1 MVSMKR
7 QTKSKYPPVKDS
19 DKVCYLLLHLAVP
32 SIFTPSLTKHLSIA
46 KKAANSLGIKLS
58 TITID
63 IENNRDTKPIRYL
76 FRFPY
81 YLRDDE
87 FASRFAE
94 TILIIA
100 SITFG
105 VFLDDKDNVSTFR
118 IPMELIKNRKSVY
131 LEELVQIEEA
141 RLWEDRITAFSP
153 ESLIGSTAQF
163 PNDAIEM
170 AWNLAPLLLK
180 DNRYHRAF
188 RFLKTS
194 QENFFVWPGEIEDVI
209 DKAQITA
216 RNSFEQSRF
225 ENALQDSFKAVEA
238 ILGDPPK
245 NDERFFRKIEA
256 IGLDPHEFFGI
267 EERPL
272 YQVIRDMSEARDKK
286 AAHGSTPNRA
296 ITLGELLEYQNCA
309 RLIVLQASQFEISG
323 QNK

>member
-1 MVSMKR
+1 MFSRTK
-7 QTKSKYPPVKDS
+7 QTKLKYPLVKDG

-32 SIFTPSLTKHLSIA
+32 SVFTPSLTKHLSIV
-46 KKAANSLGIKLS
+46 KKAANSLGVKLS

-81 YLRDDE
+81 YQRDDVL
-87 FASRFAE
+87 ASRFAE

-100 SITFG
+100 SVTFG
-105 VFLDDKDNVSTFR
+105 VFLDDKDNVSFFR
-118 IPMELIKNRKSVY
+118 IPIDLIKNRKSVY
-131 LEELVQIEEA
+131 LGELVQIEET
-141 RLWEDRITAFSP
+141 RLWEDRITEFSP
-153 ESLIGSTAQF
+153 ESLIGSTSQF
-163 PNDAIEM
+163 SNDAVEM

-180 DNRYHRAF
+180 DDRYHRAF

-194 QENFFVWPGEIEDVI
+194 QENFFVWSGEIEDVI
-209 DKAQITA
+209 DKAQTTA
-216 RNSFEQSRF
+216 RNAFEQSRF

-256 IGLDPHEFFGI
+256 IGLNPNEIFGI

-272 YQVIRDMSEARDKK
+272 HQVIRDMSEARDKK

-296 ITLGELLEYQNCA
+296 ITIGELLEYQNCA
-309 RLIVLQASQFEISG
+309 RLIVLQASQFKISG
-323 QNK
+323 QSE